1 MGLKDFNWEYSYKT
15 SQVRAPGEPAVDI
28 LREFYVPLLQRIVRY
43 DRVAGFFRSSS
54 LALASRGMTSF
65 VNRDGKMRLIAG
77 VDMTPKDVQAI
88 INGQHAILE
97 SHLDQ
102 ELNGK
107 EQWPEEAERGVE
119 LLSWMVAHGHLE
131 IKVALRKHAQTGEAI
146 SLDSSEDGYVH
157 EKWALAYDDEGETLY
172 ASGSWN
178 ESETALKRNAENV
191 DVDCSWEGKKER
203 AKIAD
208 AAQSFDAMWNNT
220 HPAFLVKD
228 LPAAV
233 HENLLRFSESITVP
247 VEIDNKPSE
256 PDKLEVSNKDALRF
270 TALKYAPLMPSGEYV
285 GMYTAPV
292 EPWPHQEVVAR
303 RIIENFPASH
313 LMCDEVGLGKT
324 IEAGLAFRSLYLSKR
339 AKRILI
345 AAPAS
350 LTRQWQREMA
360 SKFYLSFDRVTA
372 SPSPQSE
379 SIFPLEEKKA
389 IRGLYS
395 PNLTIVSTGLM
406 ARRER
411 RNLLNQ
417 TEKFDLALVDEAH
430 YARRQNS
437 QQGTRGFPRFNQ
449 LYQTIASH
457 LRGNTHSLLL
467 ATATPMQ
474 LDPVEVSDLIRLTN
488 RVGAFQYDPS
498 LMLAYYHLVSTV
510 PSGGKLK
517 QEEWDFIRKS
527 VTTIENLDPKL
538 WRYLNDVV
546 IDPISKISLEQW
558 LSRGTI
564 PMQHEFSALARLLFA
579 AAPLSRVMQRHTRDL
594 LKIYRQKDK
603 LSANLA
609 DRTVIPIPRITFTAK
624 EARVD
629 GLLGEYC
636 VGLKEQ
642 LLASGLNEPNQV
654 ALGFYLSFL
663 RLRFASSLKA
673 LQLTL
678 SRRKTKVETTLIEQL
693 KFSTDPTDH
702 EELQELL
709 IDGGD
714 DDVDAVKMLLNNR
727 DKDDLRWE
735 RDMLDSLLGELT
747 DIYEDSNKFRALLT
761 ALKQRIEGTRI
772 KQTVIFTRFL
782 DTLHDIRERLQAK
795 FPELLIGTYSGEGG
809 HYYDP
814 TRSQMV
820 GVERDVI
827 KHRFVQGHIDILL
840 CTDAAAEGLNLQT
853 SDLLINYDLPW
864 NPMKVEQRIGRIDRI
879 GQTHKQI
886 FVLNLCFADSAEQ
899 FVYERLLDRLAKA
912 NLVVGTQQFSMLPV
926 TTEEFQQLAE
936 GTLTEKQVEHE
947 AMNRAQRQKA
957 NNKLME
963 IPVNEMFNVY
973 VRLGE
978 TYKKQAL
985 PVTLSDI
992 WQVLS
997 ESEFL
1002 KGIGCKLSDCNK
1014 YLTINGV
1021 STIIDGSIIT
1031 VDRHLF
1037 DTGLP
1042 TASPIYFAT
1051 YGEPVFER
1059 LIEFVTEQIQEPVCN
1074 IIRDSKA
1081 NIECATVSYVDH
1093 NKRPQIA
1100 TSMRQILTA
1109 EDATL
1114 CEDESTIQRSK
1125 SSIMNFV
1132 NGEYRKQGIVSTTE
1146 RNNLMQAKA
1155 QVIVNNQ
1162 IVRALMSAKL
1172 KNSKLEDN
1180 AKVILKA
1187 LEEQYGK
1194 RDLAVRVSNLPREI
1208 STSIQYGLLEPYYPK
1223 RGTGHIDTPMLYV
1236 LTALESL
1243 ARRIEGSKTGT
1254 KRLTASAI
1262 IAHIEKNPIPTTL
1275 E

>member
-1 MGLKDFNWEYSYKT
+1 MGLKDFDWKYSYKT
-15 SQVRAPGEPAVDI
+15 SQVRAPGEPVVDI
-28 LREFYVPLLQRIVRY
+28 LREFYIPLLQRITRY

-77 VDMTPKDVQAI
+77 VDMTPQDVQAI

-97 SHLDQ
+97 AHLEQ
-102 ELNGK
+102 ELSGK
-107 EQWPEEAERGVE
+107 ASWPVEAERGVE
-119 LLSWMVAHGHLE
+119 LLAWMVAHGHLD

-191 DVDCSWEGKKER
+191 DVDCSWEGSKER

-208 AAQSFDAMWNNT
+208 AQNSFEAMWTNT

-228 LPAAV
+228 LPSAV
-233 HENLLRFSESITVP
+233 REKLIRFTEGIFVP
-247 VEIDNKPSE
+247 VEIDNKPAA
-256 PDKLEVSNKDALRF
+256 LELPKISKKDALRF
-270 TALKYAPLMPSGEYV
+270 TALKYAPLMPNGEYV

-292 EPWPHQEVVAR
+292 EPWPHQEVVSR

-324 IEAGLAFRSLYLSKR
+324 IEAGLAFRSLHLSRR

-360 SKFYLSFDRVTA
+360 TKFYLGFDRVSA

-379 SIFPLEEKKA
+379 SLFPIEEKKS
-389 IRGLYS
+389 ISSLYA

-406 ARRER
+406 ARKER
-411 RNLLNQ
+411 RKLLEQ
-417 TEKFDLALVDEAH
+417 TDKFDVALVDEAH

-437 QQGTRGFPRFNQ
+437 QRGSRGYPRFNQ
-449 LYQTIASH
+449 LFQTIADH
-457 LRGNTHSLLL
+457 LRNNTHSLLL

-488 RVGAFQYDPS
+488 RVGAFQFDPS
-498 LMLAYYHLVSTV
+498 LMLAYYRLLNVLAT
-510 PSGGKLK
+510 GEGLK

-546 IDPISKISLEQW
+546 VDPMSRISLDQW
-558 LSRGTI
+558 LSRGTV
-564 PMQHEFSALARLLFA
+564 PMRHELTALARLLFA

-594 LKIYRQKDK
+594 LKIYRQKGK

-609 DRTVIPIPRITFTAK
+609 DRMVIPMPCITFTDK

-636 VGLKEQ
+636 EGLKEQ
-642 LLASGLNEPNQV
+642 LLASGLNEPGQV

-663 RLRFASSLKA
+663 RLRFASSLRA
-673 LQLTL
+673 LKLTL
-678 SRRKTKVETTLIEQL
+678 SRRKTKVEATLIEQL
-693 KFSTDPTDH
+693 KYSTDPKDI
-702 EELQELL
+702 EEFQELL

-714 DDVDAVKMLLNNR
+714 DDNDAIEMVLNNR
-727 DKDDLRWE
+727 SKTDLRWE
-735 RDMLDSLLGELT
+735 RDMLDSLLSEL
-747 DIYEDSNKFRALLT
+747 DNIDEDSNKFRALLT
-761 ALKQRIEGTRI
+761 ALKPRIQGKRI

-814 TRSQMV
+814 KRNQMV
-820 GVERDVI
+820 GVERDTI

-879 GQTHKQI
+879 GQTHKEI
-886 FVLNLCFADSAEQ
+886 YVLNLCFADSAEQ
-899 FVYERLLDRLAKA
+899 FVYERLLSRLASA
-912 NLVVGTQQFSMLPV
+912 NMVVGTQQFSMIPV
-926 TTEEFQQLAE
+926 TTEEFQKLAD
-936 GTLTEKQVEHE
+936 GSLTEKQVEQA
-947 AMNRAQRQKA
+947 AMDRAKIQQA

-963 IPVNEMFNVY
+963 VPVEEMFNVY
-973 VRLGE
+973 IRLSE
-978 TYKKQAL
+978 TYRKQPL
-985 PVTLSDI
+985 PIYLNEI
-992 WQVLS
+992 WQTLS

-1002 KGIGCKLSDCNK
+1002 KELGCVLSACGK
-1014 YLTINGV
+1014 YLTINGIESIV
-1021 STIIDGSIIT
+1021 DGSVIT
-1031 VDRHLF
+1031 TDRSLF
-1037 DTGLP
+1037 DSGL
-1042 TASPIYFAT
+1042 ADGSPLYFAT

-1059 LIEFVTEQIQEPVCN
+1059 LLNFVLNQIEEPACNVIQAAVV
-1074 IIRDSKA
+1074 
-1081 NIECATVSYVDH
+1081 NIECSAIAFKDH
-1093 NKRPQIA
+1093 NNRLQLA
-1100 TSMRQILTA
+1100 TTMKQVLAA
-1109 EDATL
+1109 EDSSI
-1114 CEDESTIQRSK
+1114 CSDESYIQRTTGQVEKFAKDLYRNQSK
-1125 SSIMNFV
+1125 VIN
-1132 NGEYRKQGIVSTTE
+1132 IE
-1146 RNNLMQAKA
+1146 RNNLLQAKA
-1155 QVIVNNQ
+1155 HVLLNNQ
-1162 IVRALMSAKL
+1162 IVRSLISSKL
-1172 KNSKLEDN
+1172 KISKLDDN
-1180 AKVILKA
+1180 ATVILRA
-1187 LEEQYGK
+1187 LEEQFSK
-1194 RDLAVRVSNLPREI
+1194 RDTPVRISNVPRSME
-1208 STSIQYGLLEPYYPK
+1208 STLQAGIIEAKFPRQGDGY
-1223 RGTGHIDTPMLYV
+1223 IDAPTLIV
-1236 LTALESL
+1236 KTALDSL
-1243 ARRIEGSKTGT
+1243 ARRVDGSKGGT
-1254 KRLTASAI
+1254 RKQTASSI
-1262 IAHIEKNPIPTTL
+1262 IDWIQKNPEEIN
-1275 E
+1275 

>member
-88 INGQHAILE
+88 INGQNAILE

-102 ELNGK
+102 ELTGK

-228 LPAAV
+228 LPSAV
-233 HENLLRFSESITVP
+233 REKLLRFSESIRVP
-247 VEIDNKPSE
+247 VEIDNHPAE
-256 PDKLEVSNKDALRF
+256 LEQPKISSKDALRF
-270 TALKYAPLMPSGEYV
+270 TALKYAPLMPNGEYV

-339 AKRILI
+339 AERILI

-360 SKFYLSFDRVTA
+360 TKFYLGFDRVTA

-379 SIFPLEEKKA
+379 SIFPLEEKKP
-389 IRGLYS
+389 IGSLYS

-406 ARRER
+406 ARKER
-411 RNLLNQ
+411 RRLLDQ
-417 TEKFDLALVDEAH
+417 ADKFDLALVDEAH

-437 QQGTRGFPRFNQ
+437 QRGTRGFPRFNQ
-449 LYQTIASH
+449 LYQTISDH
-457 LRGNTHSLLL
+457 MRGNTHSLLL

-498 LMLAYYHLVSTV
+498 LMLAYYRLVNAV
-510 PSGGKLK
+510 ASGEKLK

-546 IDPISKISLEQW
+546 IDPMSKISLEQW
-558 LSRGTI
+558 LNRGTI
-564 PMQHEFSALARLLFA
+564 PMQHELAALARLLFA

-594 LKIYRQKDK
+594 LKIYRQKGK

-609 DRTVIPIPRITFTAK
+609 DRTVIPTPRITFTKK

-636 VGLKEQ
+636 EGLREQ
-642 LLASGLNEPNQV
+642 LLASGLNEPGQV

-678 SRRKTKVETTLIEQL
+678 SRRKTKVEATLIEQL
-693 KFSTDPTDH
+693 KYSTDPTDN

-714 DDVDAVKMLLNNR
+714 DDIDAVEMLLNNR
-727 DKDDLRWE
+727 TKDDLRWE
-735 RDMLDSLLGELT
+735 RDMLDSLLGELA

-761 ALKQRIEGTRI
+761 ALKPRIEGKRI

-814 TRSQMV
+814 NKNQMV

-853 SDLLINYDLPW
+853 SDLLVNYDLPW

-879 GQTHKQI
+879 GQTHKEI

-899 FVYERLLDRLAKA
+899 FVYERLLNRLASA

-926 TTEEFQQLAE
+926 TTEEFQKLAE
-936 GTLTEKQVEHE
+936 GTMTEKQVEQA
-947 AMNRAQRQKA
+947 AMDRAKIQQA

-963 IPVNEMFNVY
+963 VPVEEMFNVY
-973 VRLGE
+973 VRLSQ
-978 TYKKQAL
+978 TYRKQPL
-985 PVTLSDI
+985 PVYLTEI
-992 WQVLS
+992 WQTLI
-997 ESEFL
+997 ESVFL
-1002 KGIGCKLSDCNK
+1002 AEIGCKLSDCGK
-1014 YLTINGV
+1014 YLTLNGIESIV
-1021 STIIDGSIIT
+1021 DGSVLTI
-1031 VDRHLF
+1031 DRSLF

-1042 TASPIYFAT
+1042 DGTHVYFAT
-1051 YGEPVFER
+1051 YGEPVFEQ
-1059 LIEFVTEQIQEPVCN
+1059 LLNFVLEQIEEPVCQV
-1074 IIRDSKA
+1074 IHVKQG
-1081 NIECATVSYVDH
+1081 NIECAAVAYVDH
-1093 NKRPQIA
+1093 NNRMQLA
-1100 TSMRQILTA
+1100 TSVKQTLAAA
-1109 EDATL
+1109 EAKS
-1114 CEDESTIQRSK
+1114 CEDQTSIQRAQSQIDKFAKDTHRNQSK
-1125 SSIMNFV
+1125 IANV
-1132 NGEYRKQGIVSTTE
+1132 E
-1146 RNNLMQAKA
+1146 RNNLLQAKA
-1155 QVIVNNQ
+1155 QVLLNNQ
-1162 IVRALMSAKL
+1162 VVRSLMSSKL
-1172 KNSKLEDN
+1172 KTSKLDDN
-1180 AKVILKA
+1180 ATVMLRA
-1187 LEEQYGK
+1187 LEEQFSK
-1194 RDLAVRVSNLPREI
+1194 RDTAVRIRNVPRSMETPLSAGI
-1208 STSIQYGLLEPYYPK
+1208 IDATFPRQGD
-1223 RGTGHIDTPMLYV
+1223 GHIDTPV
-1236 LTALESL
+1236 LIVNTALESL
-1243 ARRIEGSKTGT
+1243 ARRVDGSKGGA
-1254 KRLTASAI
+1254 RRQTASAI
-1262 IAHIEKNPIPTTL
+1262 IDGIQKNPG
-1275 E
+1275 EVN